1 MKSSRSSNK
10 LGVIVSIVAIA
21 LCVVL
26 ITGSTFSLFTGNTES
41 DIVISAGKIELT
53 ADLDDDTFAL
63 SSLGVAQPG
72 TTFANGGTATL
83 AGADLTLENITPGDK
98 VEFDIVIDNDSTI
111 KIAYALTWAMTGDLA
126 QHLTVSVDDQPFA
139 GGTSDWYDWDPT
151 LPLVPNLKTIHV
163 AIELPETVGDDAQTL
178 SATIELDLDAVQA
191 NAKPIPPVL
200 VTTPEELAD
209 ALDNAEPGTVVD
221 ATGVTVTLSGN
232 REEYLTAPAGAT
244 IKGAI
249 FNSPP
254 STFIQATGDA
264 NDGDLVFEDCV
275 FVSPGM
281 ATLGIA
287 TMDASAPNIE
297 YNNCTFLGQIQSNL
311 TANANAVATFNNC
324 TFGIGSD
331 GVGFVT
337 CMGGTSI
344 FNNCTFDFTGG
355 ATFGSSSATKWSAIN
370 SYSENR
376 FATCVELNGCTLI
389 NCSTYRNHGNSSIVV
404 N

>member
-26 ITGSTFSLFTGNTES
+26 ITGSTFSLFTGSTES

-53 ADLDDDTFAL
+53 ADLNDDTFAL

-72 TTFANGGTATL
+72 KTFANGGTATL
-83 AGADLTLENITPGDK
+83 AGADLTLENVTPGDK

-126 QHLTVSVDDQPFA
+126 QYLTVSVDDQPFA

-200 VTTPEELAD
+200 VTTP
-209 ALDNAEPGTVVD
+209 
-221 ATGVTVTLSGN
+221 
-232 REEYLTAPAGAT
+232 
-244 IKGAI
+244 
-249 FNSPP
+249 
-254 STFIQATGDA
+254 
-264 NDGDLVFEDCV
+264 
-275 FVSPGM
+275 
-281 ATLGIA
+281 
-287 TMDASAPNIE
+287 
-297 YNNCTFLGQIQSNL
+297 
-311 TANANAVATFNNC
+311 
-324 TFGIGSD
+324 
-331 GVGFVT
+331 
-337 CMGGTSI
+337 
-344 FNNCTFDFTGG
+344 
-355 ATFGSSSATKWSAIN
+355 
-370 SYSENR
+370 
-376 FATCVELNGCTLI
+376 
-389 NCSTYRNHGNSSIVV
+389 
-404 N
+404 